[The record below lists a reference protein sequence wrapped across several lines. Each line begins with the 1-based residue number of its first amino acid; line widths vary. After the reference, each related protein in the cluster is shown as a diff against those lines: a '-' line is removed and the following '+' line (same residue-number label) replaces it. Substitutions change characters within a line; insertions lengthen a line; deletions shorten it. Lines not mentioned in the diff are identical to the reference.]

1 MVLTVTINPLLERR
15 YAYQKVALH
24 HQNRNGVVT
33 LQAGGKGI
41 NVSRQLNE
49 LNVQNIA
56 LTFLGGANGKA
67 FRNALNNEAISFS
80 FISTKS
86 ETRDCAV
93 IINSSEPSVSSY
105 FGKDPEISAD
115 EVDAFILKLEKM
127 IVNSAIVVF
136 SGSSPCKQAN
146 SIFPTGIEIANKHG
160 KISVCDTYGNHL
172 QNCIDASP
180 TVIHNNLNET
190 KSSLR
195 FNIKTEKEKL
205 KYLDFLYS
213 KGIKQAFLTDG
224 ENSFYSYNFDF
235 HYKVAVP
242 KIATVDPTGSGD
254 AFTSGIVYGW
264 HHQVTFF
271 EQLIFATSL
280 GSANAGMLDVCK
292 VSKATADQFTG
303 KIKPEAVGK
312 KMKVINDKP
321 EK

>member
-15 YAYQKVALH
+15 YKYQKVSLH
-24 HQNRNGVVT
+24 HQNRNGIVT

-56 LTFLGGANGKA
+56 LTYLGGANGKA
-67 FRNALNNEAISFS
+67 FRNSLKNEEISFS

-93 IINSSEPSVSSY
+93 IINSSEPSVSSF
-105 FGKDPEISAD
+105 FGEDPEISKD
-115 EVDAFILKLEKM
+115 EADAFLLKLEKM
-127 IVNSAIVVF
+127 IANSAIVVF
-136 SGSSPCKQAN
+136 SGSSPCKQADL
-146 SIFPTGIEIANKHG
+146 IFPTGIKIANKHG
-160 KISVCDTYGNHL
+160 KISVCDTYGDHL
-172 QNCIDASP
+172 KSCIDASP
-180 TVIHNNLNET
+180 TVIHNNVQET
-190 KSSLR
+190 EPSLK
-195 FNIKTEKEKL
+195 ISLKTEKEKL

-213 KGIKQAFLTDG
+213 KGVKQAFLTDG
-224 ENSFYSYNFDF
+224 ENQFYSSNFDF

-242 KIATVDPTGSGD
+242 KIAAIDPTGSGD

-264 HHQVTFF
+264 HHQVTFI
-271 EQLIFATSL
+271 EQLILATSL
-280 GSANAGMLDVCK
+280 GTANAGMIDVCRVHK
-292 VSKATADQFTG
+292 TAADQFTG

-321 EK
+321 E

>member
-15 YAYQKVALH
+15 YEYQKVSLH

-67 FRNALNNEAISFS
+67 FRNSLNKEEISFS

-93 IINSSEPSVSSY
+93 IINSSEPSVSSF
-105 FGKDPEISAD
+105 FGEDPKISID
-115 EVDAFILKLEKM
+115 EADAFLLKLEKM
-127 IVNSAIVVF
+127 ITNSAIIVF
-136 SGSSPCKQAN
+136 SGSSPCKQAD
-146 SIFPTGIEIANKHG
+146 SIFPAGIELANKHN
-160 KISVCDTYGNHL
+160 KISVCDTYGDHL

-180 TVIHNNLNET
+180 TVIHNNVKET
-190 KSSLR
+190 ESSLK
-195 FNIKTEKEKL
+195 ISLKTEKEKL
-205 KYLDFLYS
+205 KYLDFIYS
-213 KGIKQAFLTDG
+213 KGVKQAFLTHG
-224 ENSFYSYNFDF
+224 EISFYSSNFDF

-242 KIATVDPTGSGD
+242 KIAVKDSTGSGD
-254 AFTSGIVYGW
+254 TFTSGIVYGW
-264 HHQVTFF
+264 YHQLTFTD
-271 EQLIFATSL
+271 QLILATSL
-280 GSANAGMLDVCK
+280 GTANAGVFEVCK
-292 VSKATADQFTG
+292 VPKAAADSFTG

-321 EK
+321 E

>member
-15 YAYQKVALH
+15 YEYKNVLAH

-67 FRNALNNEAISFS
+67 FREGLNKEGISFS

-93 IINSSEPSVSSY
+93 IINSSDPSVNSY
-105 FGKDPEISAD
+105 FGKNPEVSNE
-115 EVDAFILKLEKM
+115 EVDAFLLKLEKM

-136 SGSSPCKQAN
+136 SGSSPCKQAD
-146 SIFPTGIEIANKHG
+146 SIFPAGIKLANKHG

-180 TVIHNNLNET
+180 TVIHNNLEET
-190 KSSLR
+190 ESSLR
-195 FNIKTEKEKL
+195 ISLKTEKEKL

-213 KGIKQAFLTDG
+213 KGVKQAFLTDG
-224 ENSFYSYNFDF
+224 DNSFYSSNFDF

-242 KIATVDPTGSGD
+242 KIAAVDPTGSGD

-264 HHQVTFF
+264 QRQVTFM

-280 GSANAGMLDVCK
+280 GTANAGVFDVCK
-292 VSKATADQFTG
+292 VPKTAADQFTG

-321 EK
+321 E

>member
-15 YAYQKVALH
+15 YKYQKVSLND
-24 HQNRNGVVT
+24 QNRNGVVK

-67 FRNALNNEAISFS
+67 FRNAINKEEISFS
-80 FISTKS
+80 FISTKL

-93 IINSSEPSVSSY
+93 IINPSEPFVSSF
-105 FGKDPEISAD
+105 FGEDPEISID
-115 EVDAFILKLEKM
+115 EVDAFLLKLEKM
-127 IVNSAIVVF
+127 IVNSTIVVF
-136 SGSSPCKQAN
+136 SGSSPCKQAD
-146 SIFPTGIEIANKHG
+146 SIFPAGIKLANKHG
-160 KISVCDTYGNHL
+160 KISVCDTYGDHL

-180 TVIHNNLNET
+180 TVIHNNINET
-190 KSSLR
+190 ESSLK
-195 FNIKTEKEKL
+195 ISLKTEKEKL

-213 KGIKQAFLTDG
+213 KGVKQAFLTDG
-224 ENSFYSYNFDF
+224 DNSFYSSNFDF
-235 HYKVAVP
+235 HYKVTVP
-242 KIATVDPTGSGD
+242 KIVAVDPTGSGD

-264 HHQVTFF
+264 HRQLTFTD
-271 EQLIFATSL
+271 QLIFATSL
-280 GSANAGMLDVCK
+280 GTANAGVFDVCK
-292 VSKATADQFTG
+292 VPKTAADQFTG

-321 EK
+321 E

>member
-15 YAYQKVALH
+15 YEYKNVLAH
-24 HQNRNGVVT
+24 HQNRNGVVA

-67 FRNALNNEAISFS
+67 FRSAINKEEISFS

-93 IINSSEPSVSSY
+93 IIISSEPSVSSF
-105 FGKDPEISAD
+105 FGENPEISVD
-115 EVDAFILKLEKM
+115 EVDGFLLKLEKM
-127 IVNSAIVVF
+127 ITNSSIVVF
-136 SGSSPCKQAN
+136 SGSSPCKQAD
-146 SIFPTGIEIANKHG
+146 SIFPTGIKLANKLG
-160 KISVCDTYGNHL
+160 KISVCDTYGDHL
-172 QNCIDASP
+172 QNCIDAYP
-180 TVIHNNLNET
+180 TIVHNNINET
-190 KSSLR
+190 ESSLK
-195 FNIKTEKEKL
+195 ISLKTKKEKL

-213 KGIKQAFLTDG
+213 KGVKQAFLTDG
-224 ENSFYSYNFDF
+224 DNPFYSSNFDF

-264 HHQVTFF
+264 QRQVTFM

-280 GSANAGMLDVCK
+280 GTTNSGVFDVCK
-292 VSKATADQFTG
+292 VPKTAADQFTR
-303 KIKPEAVGK
+303 KIKPEPVGK

-321 EK
+321 E

>member
-15 YAYQKVALH
+15 YEYQKASLH

-41 NVSRQLNE
+41 NVSRQLSE
-49 LNVQNIA
+49 LNVKNIA
-56 LTFLGGANGKA
+56 FTFLGGANGKA
-67 FRNALNNEAISFS
+67 FRNALNKETISFS

-86 ETRDCAV
+86 TTRDCAV
-93 IINSSEPSVSSY
+93 IINSSEPSISSY
-105 FGKDPEISAD
+105 FGEDPEISTN
-115 EVDAFILKLEKM
+115 EFDAFLLKLEKM
-127 IVNSAIVVF
+127 ITNSAIVVF
-136 SGSSPCKQAN
+136 SGSSPCKQADL
-146 SIFPTGIEIANKHG
+146 IFPAGIEMANKHG

-180 TVIHNNLNET
+180 TVIHNNINET
-190 KSSLR
+190 ESSLK
-195 FNIKTEKEKL
+195 ISLKTEKEKL
-205 KYLDFLYS
+205 EYLELLYS
-213 KGIKQAFLTDG
+213 KGIKQAFLTEG
-224 ENSFYSYNFDF
+224 ENSFYSSNFDF

-242 KIATVDPTGSGD
+242 KIAAVDPTGSGD

-264 HHQVTFF
+264 HHQVTFM
-271 EQLIFATSL
+271 EQLIFAASL
-280 GSANAGMLDVCK
+280 GTANAGMFDVCK
-292 VSKATADQFTG
+292 VSKATADRFTG

>member
-15 YAYQKVALH
+15 YEYQKVSIH

-80 FISTKS
+80 FILTKS

-115 EVDAFILKLEKM
+115 EVDAFLLKLEKM
-127 IVNSAIVVF
+127 IANSAIVVL

-146 SIFPTGIEIANKHG
+146 SIFPTGIEMAN
-160 KISVCDTYGNHL
+160 
-172 QNCIDASP
+172 
-180 TVIHNNLNET
+180 
-190 KSSLR
+190 
-195 FNIKTEKEKL
+195 
-205 KYLDFLYS
+205 
-213 KGIKQAFLTDG
+213 
-224 ENSFYSYNFDF
+224 
-235 HYKVAVP
+235 
-242 KIATVDPTGSGD
+242 
-254 AFTSGIVYGW
+254 
-264 HHQVTFF
+264 
-271 EQLIFATSL
+271 
-280 GSANAGMLDVCK
+280 
-292 VSKATADQFTG
+292 
-303 KIKPEAVGK
+303 
-312 KMKVINDKP
+312 
-321 EK
+321 

>member
-15 YAYQKVALH
+15 YEYQNVSIH

-49 LNVQNIA
+49 LNLQNIA
-56 LTFLGGANGKA
+56 LTFLGGPNGKA
-67 FRNALNNEAISFS
+67 FRNSLNAEEISFS

-93 IINSSEPSVSSY
+93 IINSLESSVSSF
-105 FGKDPEISAD
+105 FGEDPEISKD
-115 EVDAFILKLEKM
+115 EVDEFLLKLEKM
-127 IVNSAIVVF
+127 IANSTIVVF
-136 SGSSPCKQAN
+136 SGSSPCKQAG
-146 SIFPTGIEIANKHG
+146 SIFPAGIKMANNYG

-172 QNCIDASP
+172 NNCIDASP
-180 TVIHNNLNET
+180 TVIHNNISET
-190 KSSLR
+190 ESSLR
-195 FNIKTEKEKL
+195 ISLKTEKEKL
-205 KYLDFLYS
+205 EYLNFLYS
-213 KGIKQAFLTDG
+213 KGVKQVFLTNG
-224 ENSFYSYNFDF
+224 ENLFHSSNFDF

-242 KIATVDPTGSGD
+242 KIVAVDATGSGD

-264 HHQVTFF
+264 HHQITFM

-280 GSANAGMLDVCK
+280 GAANAGMFDVCK
-292 VSKATADQFTG
+292 VPKSKAELFTS

-321 EK
+321 EQ

>member
-15 YAYQKVALH
+15 YEYQKVSLH
-24 HQNRNGVVT
+24 HQNRNGVVK

-56 LTFLGGANGKA
+56 LTFLGGANGKT
-67 FRNALNNEAISFS
+67 FRNALNKEAISFS

-93 IINSSEPSVSSY
+93 IINSSEPSVSSF
-105 FGKDPEISAD
+105 FGEDPEISTN
-115 EVDAFILKLEKM
+115 EVDAFLLKLEKM
-127 IVNSAIVVF
+127 ITNSAIVVF
-136 SGSSPCKQAN
+136 SGSSPCKQADF
-146 SIFPTGIEIANKHG
+146 IFPAGIEMANKHG
-160 KISVCDTYGNHL
+160 KISVCDTYGDHL
-172 QNCIDASP
+172 QNCIAASP

-190 KSSLR
+190 GSSLR
-195 FNIKTEKEKL
+195 LNLKTEKEKL
-205 KYLDFLYS
+205 EYLDFLYS

-224 ENSFYSYNFDF
+224 ENSFYSSNFDF

-242 KIATVDPTGSGD
+242 KIADVDPTGSGD

-264 HHQVTFF
+264 HHQVTFL

-280 GSANAGMLDVCK
+280 GTANAGVFDVCK
-292 VSKATADQFTG
+292 VPKAAADQFTG

-321 EK
+321 E

>member
-15 YAYQKVALH
+15 YEYKNVLAH
-24 HQNRNGVVT
+24 HQNRNGAVA

-67 FRNALNNEAISFS
+67 FRNAINREEISFS

-93 IINSSEPSVSSY
+93 IINSSKPSVSSY
-105 FGKDPEISAD
+105 FGKDPEISKD
-115 EVDAFILKLEKM
+115 EVDEFNLKLEKM
-127 IVNSAIVVF
+127 IMNCAIVVF
-136 SGSSPCKQAN
+136 SGSSPCKQAD
-146 SIFPTGIEIANKHG
+146 SIFPTGIELANEHG
-160 KISVCDTYGNHL
+160 KISVCDTYGIHL
-172 QNCIDASP
+172 KNCINTSP
-180 TVIHNNLNET
+180 TVIHNNINET
-190 KSSLR
+190 ESSLK
-195 FNIKTEKEKL
+195 ISLKTKKEKL

-213 KGIKQAFLTDG
+213 KGVKQAFLTDG
-224 ENSFYSYNFDF
+224 DIPFYSSNFDF
-235 HYKVAVP
+235 HYKVAAP
-242 KIATVDPTGSGD
+242 KIAIVDPTGSGD

-264 HHQVTFF
+264 HHQVTFM

-280 GSANAGMLDVCK
+280 GTVNAGVFDVCK
-292 VSKATADQFTG
+292 VPKTAADQFTG

-321 EK
+321 E